1 MRLHPTVQAAHGV
14 ARRSRSV
21 HQRGIM
27 LVEVIVYGALFIV
40 IAGFATAAFYRAL
53 EFSRSLRG
61 NAQDI
66 AQALQ
71 AGERWR
77 SEVRGAT
84 GPVRLVEDGPARA
97 FVIPRGGDQTVYI
110 VQGPALLRSL
120 GTNAPWVRVLY
131 NVQNST
137 FNRQERGGVVSW
149 RWELELATKTKQVKV
164 RPLFTFQAVATADAK
179 P

>member
-1 MRLHPTVQAAHGV
+1 MRLSPTVLAANGI

-27 LVEVIVYGALFIV
+27 LVEVIIYAALFMV

-53 EFSRSLRG
+53 EFSSALRK

-84 GPVRLVEDGPARA
+84 GPVRLVEDGPLRS
-97 FVIPRGGDQTVYI
+97 FHIPRGGDETVYT
-110 VQGPALLRSL
+110 VLGPTVLRSL
-120 GTNAPWVRVLY
+120 GTNALWVKVLS

-137 FNRQERGGVVSW
+137 FNRQEREGVVSW
-149 RWELELATKTKQVKV
+149 RWELELTTKTKQVKV
-164 RPLFTFQAVATADAK
+164 RPLFSFQAVASADAK